1 MVLVSGIEVWAR
13 PGEPYTVDEL
23 DLLPADGRRYE
34 LLDGTV
40 LVSPQPGTTQQKAAA
55 ELLVEIRAACPPH
68 LRVIAEPAVQLSR
81 ITEFDPDIVVIQ
93 QEHVSDVKIT
103 MPPLLIVELRS
114 PSTALIDLNRKKAA
128 YAQFGLPSYWIV
140 DPTPDRPGLTVFEL
154 AQEGGGIASASEYL
168 QAGRVS
174 GTTPFPA
181 KNPFAV
187 EIVPTQLVAGRLPR

>member
-1 MVLVSGIEVWAR
+1 MVHVSGIEVWAR
-13 PGEPYTVDEL
+13 PGDPYTVDEL
-23 DLLPADGRRYE
+23 DLMPADGRRYE

-40 LVSPQPGTTQQKAAA
+40 LVSPEPAVIQQAAAA
-55 ELLVEIRAACPPH
+55 ELLAELRAACPPH
-68 LRVIAEPAVQLSR
+68 LRVIAKPAVQLST
-81 ITEFDPDIVVIQ
+81 ITEFDPDVVIIR
-93 QEHVSDVKIT
+93 QEHAGDAKVTV
-103 MPPLLIVELRS
+103 PPLLIVELRS

-154 AQEGGGIASASEYL
+154 AHEGGAIADTSEYF

-187 EIVPTQLVAGRLPR
+187 EIVPARLVAARLPR

>member
-1 MVLVSGIEVWAR
+1 MVVVSGIEVWAR

-23 DLLPADGRRYE
+23 DLIPDDGRRYE

-40 LVSPQPGTTQQKAAA
+40 LVSPPPGTTQQEAAA
-55 ELLVEIRAACPPH
+55 ELVAELRAACPPD
-68 LRVIAEPAVQLSR
+68 LKVVAEPAVQLSR
-81 ITEFDPDIVVIQ
+81 ITEFDPDIVVIR
-93 QEHVSDVKIT
+93 QEHAGDAKVTV
-103 MPPLLIVELRS
+103 PPLLIVELRS
-114 PSTALIDLNRKKAA
+114 PATALIDLNRKKAA

-154 AQEGGGIASASEYL
+154 GREGSGIADTSEYV

-181 KNPFAV
+181 KNPFPV
-187 EIVPTQLVAGRLPR
+187 EIVPARLVGGRLPR